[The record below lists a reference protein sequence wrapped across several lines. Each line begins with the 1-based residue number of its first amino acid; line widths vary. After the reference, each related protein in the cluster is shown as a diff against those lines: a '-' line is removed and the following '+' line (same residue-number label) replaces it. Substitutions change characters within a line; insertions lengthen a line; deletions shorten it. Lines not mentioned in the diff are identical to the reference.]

1 MKRIMRFNE
10 SEQVDIS
17 TERTSEIIEE
27 LKELVSTLSD
37 RKKLVDSLISELD
50 TYKNKSDKGNDQ
62 IDDTIATLQMVS
74 KDLESVSGN
83 VDNALGNLENYEEEG
98 RKYLYTENK

>member
-1 MKRIMRFNE
+1 MRFNE

>member
-83 VDNALGNLENYEEEG
+83 VDNTLGNLENYEEEG